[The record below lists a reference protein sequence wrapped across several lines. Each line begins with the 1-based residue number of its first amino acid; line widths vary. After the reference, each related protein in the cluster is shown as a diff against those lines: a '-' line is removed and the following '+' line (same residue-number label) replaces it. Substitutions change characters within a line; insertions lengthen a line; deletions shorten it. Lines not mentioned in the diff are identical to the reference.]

1 MSKLKQILKV
11 GAAIIVVLIIAVLL
25 LAANKSNTL
34 RVERSIEIKAPPE
47 KIFVLINNLQS
58 WRSWS
63 PYEKL
68 DPAMKRT
75 LTGPISGKGAIY
87 EWNGNSN
94 IGKGRMEIIESTE
107 PSKVGI
113 KLDFLEPF
121 EAHNTAEFTL
131 KSGGDSTKVTWMM
144 SGPASFF
151 SRILGVFI
159 DMDTMIGK
167 NFEEGLE
174 NLKRIMEK

>member
-1 MSKLKQILKV
+1 MFKLKQILKV
-11 GAAIIVVLIIAVLL
+11 GATIILLLIIAVLVI
-25 LAANKSNTL
+25 AATRSNTL
-34 RVERSIEIKAPPE
+34 RVERSTEIKAPPE
-47 KIFVLINNLQS
+47 KIFALINNLQS
-58 WRSWS
+58 WTSWS

-68 DPAMKRT
+68 DPAMKRSHS
-75 LTGPISGKGAIY
+75 GSISGKGAIY
-87 EWNGNSN
+87 EWDGNAN

-131 KSGGDSTKVTWMM
+131 KRGTDSTKVTWLM
-144 SGPASFF
+144 SGPASYF

-159 DMDTMIGK
+159 NMDAMIGK

-174 NLKRIMEK
+174 NLKSITEK